1 MKPLLYILAF
11 FISFPVISEA
21 QGKKNYTFT
30 ETEFILN
37 TSSGDLSG
45 TLCVPDNAVTSPVVL
60 IIAGSGPT
68 DRDGNSPLGVQAGTY
83 RLLAEAFAVNG
94 IASCR
99 FDKRAIGK
107 SQAAAKSEDELRFE
121 TYINDVVDF
130 VSFLKKDKRFSE
142 IIILGHSEGSLI
154 GLAAANITKVSKL
167 ISVAGAG
174 RPIYTVLREQIQSQV
189 PEQLLQ
195 ESDRITDSLKAG
207 KTVKQINP
215 LLLSL
220 YRPSVQ
226 PYMISWFKYDPA
238 AEIMNLKIPV
248 LIIQG
253 ATDLQTTVEDAKL
266 LSAAKPDARLLII
279 DNMNHILKEA
289 DLDRQK
295 NMATYTDPGLPLKEG
310 LTEKIVEFIKNGK

>member
-1 MKPLLYILAF
+1 VKTLLYVLVF
-11 FISFPVISEA
+11 LISLPLNSEA
-21 QGKKNYTFT
+21 RVKKIHTFT
-30 ETEFILN
+30 ETEFILK
-37 TSSGDLSG
+37 TQSGDLSG
-45 TLCVPDNAVTSPVVL
+45 TFCIPDKVKKSPIVL

-68 DRDGNSPLGVQAGTY
+68 DRDGNSPLGIKAGTY
-83 RLLAEAFAVNG
+83 KLLAEGLARNG
-94 IASCR
+94 ISSCR
-99 FDKRAIGK
+99 FDKRGIGK
-107 SQAAAKSEDELRFE
+107 SQSAAKSESELRFE
-121 TYINDVVDF
+121 TYINDVVDL
-130 VSFLKKDKRFSE
+130 VSFLKKDKRFSD

-154 GLAAANITKVSKL
+154 GIAAANLTDVSKV
-167 ISVAGAG
+167 ISIAGAG
-174 RPIYTVLREQIQSQV
+174 RPIYTVLREQLQSQL

-195 ESDRITDSLKAG
+195 ESDRISDSLRAG

-238 AEIMNLKIPV
+238 IEIKKLKIPV

-266 LSAAKPDARLLII
+266 LSAAKTDARLLII

-289 DLDRQK
+289 DIERQK
-295 NMATYTDPGLPLKEG
+295 NLATYSDPNLPLKEG
-310 LTEKIVEFIKNGK
+310 LTEKITDFIRTGK